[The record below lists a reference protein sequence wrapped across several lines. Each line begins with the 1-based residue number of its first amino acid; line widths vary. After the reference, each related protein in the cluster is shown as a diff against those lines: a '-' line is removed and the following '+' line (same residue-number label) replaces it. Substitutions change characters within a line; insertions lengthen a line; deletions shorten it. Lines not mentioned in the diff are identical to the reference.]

1 MPMAR
6 RGFHWLLGAL
16 LLVSFVAV
24 LPEHQERVSKPEFK
38 PDYVPGHDRLNGQWQ
53 MRFASD
59 GETPLVHAP
68 SMVALPDGRLR
79 AFWFAGKREGGPDVA
94 IHSAIFD
101 PQQGA
106 WSEEERVV
114 TREQIRL
121 QWGRHVRKLGNAVPV
136 LDEDGRMR
144 LFVVAVSFGGWAA
157 SRLVVL
163 ESDDM
168 GASWRFDE
176 ALVTSPFL
184 NISTLVKTP
193 PIRYQDGTVGL
204 PVYHEMVGKFGEILR
219 LDDHNRIVDKERI
232 GHGRKAIQPLVLV
245 DGPKRATAFLRNETD
260 THPDFLYRSETRDGG
275 GDWSPL
281 RPSQLQNPSS
291 AVGGVVLSPG
301 HWLLVANCNPM
312 ERDDLCMRETHDG
325 GKTWSGRYFFHNRAQ
340 WREGNVPQTEYMEMI
355 SEEVAGTLETES
367 PSLLRQRVER
377 NKCAEQGCE
386 FQYDYPYVIQ
396 AANGDVHILYT
407 WNKSAIRHAWLPED
421 QPLLG
426 GMAGDF

>member
-136 LDEDGRMR
+136 LD
-144 LFVVAVSFGGWAA
+144 
-157 SRLVVL
+157 
-163 ESDDM
+163 
-168 GASWRFDE
+168 
-176 ALVTSPFL
+176 
-184 NISTLVKTP
+184 
-193 PIRYQDGTVGL
+193 
-204 PVYHEMVGKFGEILR
+204 
-219 LDDHNRIVDKERI
+219 
-232 GHGRKAIQPLVLV
+232 
-245 DGPKRATAFLRNETD
+245 
-260 THPDFLYRSETRDGG
+260 
-275 GDWSPL
+275 
-281 RPSQLQNPSS
+281 
-291 AVGGVVLSPG
+291 
-301 HWLLVANCNPM
+301 
-312 ERDDLCMRETHDG
+312 
-325 GKTWSGRYFFHNRAQ
+325 
-340 WREGNVPQTEYMEMI
+340 
-355 SEEVAGTLETES
+355 
-367 PSLLRQRVER
+367 
-377 NKCAEQGCE
+377 GC
-386 FQYDYPYVIQ
+386 
-396 AANGDVHILYT
+396 
-407 WNKSAIRHAWLPED
+407 
-421 QPLLG
+421 
-426 GMAGDF
+426 

>member
-1 MPMAR
+1 MAR

-193 PIRYQDGTVGL
+193 PIRYQDGT
-204 PVYHEMVGKFGEILR
+204 
-219 LDDHNRIVDKERI
+219 
-232 GHGRKAIQPLVLV
+232 
-245 DGPKRATAFLRNETD
+245 
-260 THPDFLYRSETRDGG
+260 
-275 GDWSPL
+275 
-281 RPSQLQNPSS
+281 
-291 AVGGVVLSPG
+291 
-301 HWLLVANCNPM
+301 
-312 ERDDLCMRETHDG
+312 
-325 GKTWSGRYFFHNRAQ
+325 
-340 WREGNVPQTEYMEMI
+340 
-355 SEEVAGTLETES
+355 
-367 PSLLRQRVER
+367 
-377 NKCAEQGCE
+377 
-386 FQYDYPYVIQ
+386 
-396 AANGDVHILYT
+396 
-407 WNKSAIRHAWLPED
+407 
-421 QPLLG
+421 
-426 GMAGDF
+426 